1 MAILCADISRLPDL
15 DSIRLRA
22 GWQGS
27 QNVVRWPYV
36 AEGDSLA
43 PWVRGGE
50 LVFVTGIS
58 QPRSEACLQQ
68 LVREG
73 IEQRVAGIVILT
85 GADGI
90 REIPV
95 SVIKLANE
103 LGCPLFEQPYAL
115 PLVVVTE
122 TLSNA
127 IVQDNLIGQS
137 TKLFLTRLIN
147 GVADTPELIQ
157 LRAKELGLEA
167 EGSYVLVA
175 IRQTKW
181 REAQG
186 SSGGGGGQPHDL
198 HLLEQQLVAL
208 LKRRGIEWPVLQH
221 EHSLVIIWPTRP
233 EQIATLPETLEQA
246 MSALQAWQPS
256 WPLYAGVSE
265 RQSGLRHF
273 AKAADQA
280 AQALLFA
287 QQQQNSP
294 LFFYERLG
302 IARLFAAIPQRSMLA
317 GFCEEQLGP
326 LCFAHDRESL
336 ELKNTVRAFLECL
349 GDQQQASAALGIHR
363 NTLRQ
368 RLKRAEQLTGHSLQ
382 DPYVRLNLQNALLIE
397 QILFHHHTI
406 DAHGTS

>member
-1 MAILCADISRLPDL
+1 MAILCADISCLPGL

-58 QPRSEACLQQ
+58 QPRSEASLQQ

-73 IEQRVAGIVILT
+73 IEQRVAGIAMLT

-90 REIPV
+90 REIPG

-137 TKLFLTRLIN
+137 TKLFLTRLFH

-175 IRQTKW
+175 IRLAER
-181 REAQG
+181 REAQDA
-186 SSGGGGGQPHDL
+186 SGGGRVQPQDL
-198 HLLEQQLVAL
+198 HVLEQQLVEL

-221 EHSLVIIWPTRP
+221 EHSLIIIWPTPP

-246 MSALQAWQPS
+246 MSTLKAWQPS

-280 AQALLFA
+280 TQALQFA

-302 IARLFAAIPQRSMLA
+302 IARLFAAISQRSMLA

-326 LCFAHDRESL
+326 LCFAHDRQSL
-336 ELKNTVRAFLECL
+336 VLKHTVRAFLEFL
-349 GDQQQASAALGIHR
+349 GNQQQASAALGIHR

-368 RLKRAEQLTGHSLQ
+368 RLKRTEQLTGHSLQ

-397 QILFHHHTI
+397 QILFHHHSI
-406 DAHGTS
+406 DAYGKS

>member
-1 MAILCADISRLPDL
+1 MAILCADVSRLPGL
-15 DSIRLRA
+15 ECICLRA

-27 QNVVRWPYV
+27 QNVIRWPYIV
-36 AEGDSLA
+36 EGETLA

-50 LVFVTGIS
+50 LVFVTGVS
-58 QPRSEACLQQ
+58 QLRSETSLQQ

-73 IEQRVAGIVILT
+73 VEEQVAGIVILT
-85 GADGI
+85 GPEGI
-90 REIPV
+90 REIPG

-127 IVQDNLIGQS
+127 IVQDNLTGHS

-147 GVADTPELIQ
+147 GLADTPELIQ

-175 IRQTKW
+175 LRLAER
-181 REAQG
+181 REAQDA
-186 SSGGGGGQPHDL
+186 SSGKAVQPQDL

-208 LKRRGIEWPVLQH
+208 LKRRDIAWPVLQH
-221 EHSLVIIWPTRP
+221 DHSLIILWPTPP
-233 EQIATLPETLEQA
+233 ERAATLPETLEQA
-246 MSALQAWQPS
+246 INALQAGQPS
-256 WPLYAGVSE
+256 RQLYAGVSE
-265 RQSGLRHF
+265 LQSGLRHL
-273 AKAADQA
+273 AGAADQA
-280 AQALLFA
+280 TQALQFA
-287 QQQQNSP
+287 QRQQNTP

-326 LCFAHDRESL
+326 LCFAHDRDSL
-336 ELKNTVRAFLECL
+336 ELKNTVRAFLEFL
-349 GDQQQASAALGIHR
+349 GNQQQASAALGIHR

-368 RLKRAEQLTGHSLQ
+368 RLKRTEHLIGHSLQ
-382 DPYVRLNLQNALLIE
+382 DPYVRLNLQNALLME

-406 DAHGTS
+406 DPHGPS